1 MKTAKIL
8 LWDEI
13 DHNRGVP
20 WPTPKALPQEYIT
33 PLATLASIRELSI
46 PSFHL
51 RKYLVA
57 RKMFVEILPA
67 S

>member
-13 DHNRGVP
+13 DDDKGLLC
-20 WPTPKALPQEYIT
+20 PTPEALPQEYIT
-33 PLATLASIRELSI
+33 PPATLASSRKL
-46 PSFHL
+46 PLPPYHL
-51 RKYLVA
+51 RKYLSEG
-57 RKMFVEILPA
+57 KMF